1 MTAETILLFNP
12 SEESSRDL
20 LGDSVPVLENHSVKE
35 IHNVRD
41 LFEQLRHN
49 NIALILWDMD
59 RPDDSNIEVIRRIQ
73 REYNVEA
80 TPLIVMQPEM
90 DESIDG
96 ASLYREGV
104 DLVLNKPVK
113 HETLSA
119 VLDSRLSRAKKL
131 KEISRYDLTTA
142 LPNRT
147 AFEDA
152 IYRDTAL
159 ANREQLPLSLGL
171 LRIHNY
177 QDLRLELDTLTFQ
190 AVQKKVANQLQST
203 FRKSDTVAKW
213 DERTFAVLWPNT
225 HRRGAVLAAQK
236 VISSMDELTEEGA
249 NNGLITPEIAAGVVE
264 ITRFNSIEEA
274 IDIAERHLFLA
285 EENNAVQVVFSTE
298 DEALAHEKTV
308 FLIMDDN
315 LTTSMASHRIE
326 KAGYHVETFTSGEEA
341 LTELEEESVNAIILD
356 SQVADMD
363 GYDLLRRI
371 RSIEDYKQTPIILL
385 SFTSTESEVVRA
397 FDSGADDFI
406 SKPFSTTELAT
417 RLQRLLRIL

>member
-1 MTAETILLFNP
+1 MSAETILLFNP
-12 SEESSRDL
+12 SEESSWDFL
-20 LGDSVPVLENHSVKE
+20 DGSVPVLESYPVKK
-35 IHNVRD
+35 IHQVHD
-41 LFEQLRHN
+41 LFDQLRHN
-49 NIALILWDMD
+49 NVALILWDMD

-73 REYNVEA
+73 REYSVEA
-80 TPLIVMQPEM
+80 TPLIVMQPEVH
-90 DESIDG
+90 ESIDG

-171 LRIHNY
+171 LRMHNY
-177 QDLRLELDTLTFQ
+177 QQLRLELDTLTFQ
-190 AVQKKVANQLQST
+190 AVQKRVANQIQST

-236 VISSMDELTEEGA
+236 VISSMEELTEEGA
-249 NNGLITPEIAAGVVE
+249 DNGLITPEIAAGVVE
-264 ITRFNSIEEA
+264 ITRLNSIEEA

-285 EENNAVQVVFSTE
+285 EENDAAQVVFSME

-341 LTELEEESVNAIILD
+341 LTELEQESVNAIILD

>member
-1 MTAETILLFNP
+1 MSSKTILLFSN
-12 SEESSRDL
+12 SDDSSWGFLGESVSM
-20 LGDSVPVLENHSVKE
+20 LENHPVKKVDDVHE
-35 IHNVRD
+35 
-41 LFEQLRHN
+41 LFEHLRHN
-49 NIALILWDMD
+49 DIALILWDMD
-59 RPDDSNIEVIRRIQ
+59 RPDNSNIEVIRRIQ
-73 REYNVEA
+73 REHNVEA
-80 TPLIVMQPEM
+80 TPLIVMQPEVQKNG
-90 DESIDG
+90 DG

-104 DLVLNKPVK
+104 DLVLNKPVN
-113 HETLSA
+113 HDTLSA

-171 LRIHNY
+171 LRMHNF
-177 QDLRLELDTLTFQ
+177 QQLRLELDTLTFQ
-190 AVQKKVANQLQST
+190 AVQKRVADQLQST

-236 VISSMDELTEEGA
+236 VISSMDQLTEQGSSNE
-249 NNGLITPEIAAGVVE
+249 LITPALAAGVVE
-264 ITRFNSIEEA
+264 ITRLNSIDEA
-274 IDIAERHLFLA
+274 IDVAERHLFLA
-285 EENNAVQVVFSTE
+285 EENDASKVVFSTE

-326 KAGYHVETFTSGEEA
+326 KAGFHVDTFTSGEEA
-341 LTELEEESVNAIILD
+341 LQELEKETVNAIILD

-371 RSIEDYKQTPIILL
+371 RNIEQYTQTPIILL

>member
-1 MTAETILLFNP
+1 MSAETILLFNN
-12 SEESSRDL
+12 SDDTSWGFLGESLSM
-20 LGDSVPVLENHSVKE
+20 LENHPVKKVDDVHE
-35 IHNVRD
+35 
-41 LFEQLRHN
+41 LFEHLRHN
-49 NIALILWDMD
+49 NVALILWDMD

-73 REYNVEA
+73 REHNIEA
-80 TPLIVMQPEM
+80 TPLIVMQPGAQENA
-90 DESIDG
+90 DG

-104 DLVLNKPVK
+104 DLVLIKPVNN
-113 HETLSA
+113 ETLSA
-119 VLDSRLSRAKKL
+119 VLDSRLSRAKKM
-131 KEISRYDLTTA
+131 KEISRYDLTTG
-142 LPNRT
+142 LPNRN

-171 LRIHNY
+171 FRIHNF
-177 QDLRLELDTLTFQ
+177 QQLRLDLDTLTFQ
-190 AVQKKVANQLQST
+190 GVQKRVANQLQST

-213 DERTFAVLWPNT
+213 DDRTFAVLWPNT

-236 VISSMDELTEEGA
+236 VISSMKQMTEPGTNDE
-249 NNGLITPEIAAGVVE
+249 LITPELAVGAVE
-264 ITRFNSIEEA
+264 ITQLNSIEEA
-274 IDIAERHLFLA
+274 VDVAERHLFLA
-285 EENNAVQVVFSTE
+285 EENDADKVVFSTE
-298 DEALAHEKTV
+298 GESLAHEKTV
-308 FLIMDDN
+308 CLIMDDN
-315 LTTSMASHRIE
+315 LTTSMASHRLE
-326 KAGYHVETFTSGEEA
+326 KAGFQVEIFVSGEEA
-341 LTELEEESVNAIILD
+341 LKELNNEIMNAIILD

-371 RSIEDYKQTPIILL
+371 RSHEQYKQTPIILL

>member
-1 MTAETILLFNP
+1 MSAETILLFNP
-12 SEESSRDL
+12 SEESSWDFL
-20 LGDSVPVLENHSVKE
+20 DGSVPVLESHPVKK
-35 IHNVRD
+35 IHHVRD
-41 LFEQLRHN
+41 LFDQLRHN
-49 NIALILWDMD
+49 NVALILWDMD

-73 REYNVEA
+73 REYSVEA
-80 TPLIVMQPEM
+80 TPLIVMQPEVH
-90 DESIDG
+90 ESIDG

-171 LRIHNY
+171 LRMHNY
-177 QDLRLELDTLTFQ
+177 QQLRLELDTLTFQ
-190 AVQKKVANQLQST
+190 AVQKRVANQIQST

-249 NNGLITPEIAAGVVE
+249 NSGLITPEIAAGVVE
-264 ITRFNSIEEA
+264 ITRLNSIEEA

-285 EENNAVQVVFSTE
+285 EENDAAQVVFSME

-341 LTELEEESVNAIILD
+341 LTELEQESVNAIILD